1 MVGAREVLA
10 AMNTNPA
17 YADAT
22 LEEVLGDG
30 VSEYN
35 RKNSETMR
43 EMGLDLDD
51 VADNAGE
58 ELARNIALAL
68 IATGS
73 PIGLGC
79 AAFMQG
85 LQIGFQLGRGY
96 IEE

>member
-1 MVGAREVLA
+1 MVGAKEVLA
-10 AMNTNPA
+10 ALNTNPA

-22 LEEVLGDG
+22 IEEVLGEG
-30 VSEYN
+30 VTDYN
-35 RKNSETMR
+35 RKNSKTMR

-51 VADNAGE
+51 VAENAGE

-85 LQIGFQLGRGY
+85 LQVGFQLGRGY
-96 IEE
+96 VEE